1 MRKRTWIIIIVAV
14 VLIGILVGAKKAGW
28 IGQPK
33 GTEVTLAKA
42 VKADII
48 ETVIA
53 SGKIQP
59 EIEVKMSS
67 EVSGEIIEL
76 PVEEGQKVEKGQLLV
91 RINPDIYY
99 AAVNRAKAS
108 VNAAKAALQ
117 SAKAQ
122 FTEADRSYKRNQ
134 ELSKKNV
141 ISAAEFDAIERAY
154 NVARLSEESARFQLA
169 SAEATLKEAQD
180 NLARTTIYA
189 PQAGTISMLNA
200 EVGERVVGTAQMAG
214 TEILRLANLEYME
227 VLVEV
232 NENDIIRVQLNDT
245 AIIEVDAYLDKEFR
259 GVVTEIANSAK
270 LVGGSTDQVTNFE
283 VKVRMLKSSYQDLM
297 DKNPGMKSPFRPG
310 MTASVEIITER
321 LANVLTVP
329 IEAVTTRN
337 DTVTGKNRRLKADEE
352 ALEDFEVVF
361 VKDGSKAMLRTVKTG
376 IQDSENIHIISGLKE
391 GEEVISGP
399 YSEVSKRLKN
409 KELIVLKNNT
419 REVETDEEEEDE

>member
-1 MRKRTWIIIIVAV
+1 MTKRTWIIIICAI
-14 VLIGILVGAKKAGW
+14 VLIGVLIGAKKAGW

-33 GTEVTLAKA
+33 GTEVALSTAKT
-42 VKADII
+42 ADII

-99 AAVNRAKAS
+99 AAVNRAKAT
-108 VNAAKAALQ
+108 VN
-117 SAKAQ
+117 SAKAGLQSSKAQ
-122 FTEADRSYKRNQ
+122 FAEAEKNYKRNQ
-134 ELSKKNV
+134 ELQKKNV
-141 ISAAEFDAIERAY
+141 ISDAEFDAIERAY

-245 AIIEVDAYLDKEFR
+245 ALIEVDAYLDKEFK

-283 VKVRMLKSSYQDLM
+283 VKVRMLKSSYADLM
-297 DKNPGMKSPFRPG
+297 EQNPNMKSPFRPG

-337 DTVTGKNRRLKADEE
+337 DTITGKNRRAKADEE
-352 ALEDFEVVF
+352 APEDFEVVF
-361 VKDGSKAMLRTVKTG
+361 VKDGNKAMLRLVKTG
-376 IQDSENIHIISGLKE
+376 IQDSENIHILSGLEE
-391 GEEVISGP
+391 GEEVVSGP
-399 YSEVSKRLKN
+399 YSEVSKKLKH
-409 KELIVLKNNT
+409 KELIILKKDSK
-419 REVETDEEEEDE
+419 EEDEEEEDED

>member
-1 MRKRTWIIIIVAV
+1 MTKRTWIIIICAV
-14 VLIGILVGAKKAGW
+14 VLIGVLIGAKKAGW

-33 GTEVTLAKA
+33 GTEVALSTAKT
-42 VKADII
+42 ADII

-99 AAVNRAKAS
+99 AAVNRAKAT
-108 VNAAKAALQ
+108 VN
-117 SAKAQ
+117 SAKAGLQSSKAQ
-122 FTEADRSYKRNQ
+122 FAEAEKNYKRNK
-134 ELSKKNV
+134 ELVKKNV
-141 ISAAEFDAIERAY
+141 ISDAEFDAIERAY

-245 AIIEVDAYLDKEFR
+245 ALIEVDAYLDKEFK

-283 VKVRMLKSSYQDLM
+283 VKVRMLKSSYADLM
-297 DKNPGMKSPFRPG
+297 EQNPNMKSPFRPG

-337 DTVTGKNRRLKADEE
+337 DTITGKNRRAKADEE
-352 ALEDFEVVF
+352 APEDFEVVF
-361 VKDGSKAMLRTVKTG
+361 VKDGNKAMLRLVKTG
-376 IQDSENIHIISGLKE
+376 IQDSENIHILSGLEE
-391 GEEVISGP
+391 GEEVVSGP
-399 YSEVSKRLKN
+399 YSEVSKKLKH
-409 KELIVLKNNT
+409 KELIILKKDSK
-419 REVETDEEEEDE
+419 EEDEEEEDED